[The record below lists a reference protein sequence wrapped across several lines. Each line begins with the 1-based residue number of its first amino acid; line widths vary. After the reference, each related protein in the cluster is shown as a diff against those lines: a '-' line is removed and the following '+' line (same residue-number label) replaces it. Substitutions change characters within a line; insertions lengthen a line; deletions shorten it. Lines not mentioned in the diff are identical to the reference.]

1 MNPLPSA
8 PRAVL
13 FDAYG
18 TLFDVYSIGACAQ
31 RHWPEGGAALAPL
44 WRDKQLEYTRL
55 LSMAGRYRPFT
66 DITAAALRFA
76 CARLNLPLPAAAEG
90 ELMSEYGRLA
100 MYPENAGVLAALKAR
115 GVRAGILSNGDPAL
129 LERSVQGA
137 GIAAWVDPVISVEP
151 VRRFKPDPAVYA
163 LGPAALGLAAGEILL
178 VSSNGWDAIG
188 ATWAGYRTLW
198 VNRLKLPLE
207 QLGTSPERIGSTLAD
222 VLDFFPS

>member
-1 MNPLPSA
+1 
-8 PRAVL
+8 VL

-18 TLFDVYSIGACAQ
+18 TLFDVFSIGARAIEL
-31 RHWPEGGAALAPL
+31 WPEGGAALAPL

-55 LSMAGRYRPFT
+55 LSMGGRYRPFT

-76 CARLNLPLPAAAEG
+76 CARLGLPLSAAAE
-90 ELMSEYGRLA
+90 EALMDEYGRLA

-115 GVRAGILSNGDPAL
+115 GVRTGILSNGDPAL
-129 LERSVQGA
+129 LTRSVQGA
-137 GIAAWVDPVISVEP
+137 GIAGLVDPVLSVEP

-163 LGPAALGLAAGEILL
+163 LGPAALGVAAADILL

-188 ATWAGYRTLW
+188 AAWAGYRTLW
-198 VNRLKLPLE
+198 VNRLELPLE
-207 QLGTSPERIGSTLAD
+207 QLGTEPERTGTTLAD